1 MERRDEK
8 EREESLKEQNK
19 AWLLG
24 LILEDWPG
32 YRHSN
37 GEGKSDGR
45 GLGGRIKGQVWE
57 ERRCRNKGCMKQRE
71 KREENE
77 VKDRDF
83 RRM

>member
-8 EREESLKEQNK
+8 EREESLKERNK
-19 AWLLG
+19 AWCHYS
-24 LILEDWPG
+24 

-37 GEGKSDGR
+37 REGKSDGR
-45 GLGGRIKGQVWE
+45 GLGGRIKGQVRE
-57 ERRCRNKGCMKQRE
+57 ERRCRNTGCMKQRE
-71 KREENE
+71 KREETE